1 MVVLYSVYVNDC
13 YYRPSHPNQ
22 RMEIN
27 AAEFIIESHRL
38 IEESISSSVTAKE
51 RPVFISV
58 SKWLIRLF
66 HCFSINSLGR
76 FSISSLAIGLDLKA
90 FNFFSCPRINF
101 LYDSIDFCCCAVSF
115 ERQVQY
121 YHSASQNL
129 LENKVCM
136 SRKNSR
142 NCCR

>member
-51 RPVFISV
+51 RPGFISV
-58 SKWLIRLF
+58 SK
-66 HCFSINSLGR
+66 
-76 FSISSLAIGLDLKA
+76 
-90 FNFFSCPRINF
+90 
-101 LYDSIDFCCCAVSF
+101 
-115 ERQVQY
+115 
-121 YHSASQNL
+121 
-129 LENKVCM
+129 
-136 SRKNSR
+136 
-142 NCCR
+142 